1 MSSLKNKVSA
11 AAIAGTAITL
21 LSMIVGIV
29 TLICYGITAADGM
42 GSPWVVYLLIV
53 IAMVLQCINIGYK
66 LRGKYEAYQVQDAL
80 TYVALILYLVC
91 LPIFVWAREAQIS
104 LILNSTVTAP
114 ITVTWILSAAGMV
127 VAGLLQVV
135 ASFIKDNRAK
145 AA

>member
-1 MSSLKNKVSA
+1 MSPLKNKVSA
-11 AAIAGTAITL
+11 AAIASTAITL

-53 IAMVLQCINIGYK
+53 IAMALQCINISYK
-66 LRGKYEAYQVQDAL
+66 LRGKYEAWQDAL

-127 VAGLLQVV
+127 IAGLLQVV